1 VGIPVSLVLMTAF
14 LVSAVSGSQANN
26 RVPPTRQLPAAVR
39 ETIIVVPIG
48 DVPSEQLATLPREYA
63 SEYGLSLTV
72 ADPIPLAE
80 SAFDPA
86 RSQFVAQ
93 GLIDAM
99 AAAHPELSGGE
110 QVVIGVT
117 RADIY
122 IRDIDWQWAF
132 GLREGGRL
140 AIVST
145 ARMRLPLRPEYE
157 WSLMRRMLTRDI
169 GFLCYGLP
177 PTDDPRDL
185 LYRDVLG
192 LDDLLRMSD
201 HL

>member
-1 VGIPVSLVLMTAF
+1 MPGSLLLITAF
-14 LVSAVSGSQANN
+14 LVTAVSASQASSP
-26 RVPPTRQLPAAVR
+26 VPRIRQLPAAVR

-48 DVPSEQLATLPREYA
+48 DVPREQLATLPRDYA

-72 ADPIPLAE
+72 ADPIALAE

-99 AAAHPELSGGE
+99 AAAHPELSGGD
-110 QVVIGVT
+110 QVVIGIT

-122 IRDIDWQWAF
+122 IRDIDWNWAF

-145 ARMRLPLRPEYE
+145 ARMRLPLRPELE

-177 PTDDPRDL
+177 ATDNPRDL

-192 LDDLLRMSD
+192 LEDLLRMSD